1 MLPKSRVIAALEHRE
16 PDRVPIGEQGVDWE
30 ITDRALGVKTL
41 YRAKWRQYTALWEGR
56 RDEIAESHWRDLI
69 GLTKKFEWDFVV
81 VPTVPAK
88 KKSYY
93 KPEML
98 GEYMWRDETGKV
110 WQYSPDSGGHA
121 MLKQCPPLTID
132 DIPDPNAPFTADA
145 SELEAME
152 RVAKEIGGTH
162 FVFGRVP
169 DGTFPWQDT
178 IGLEDYMTSMITNPG
193 FVKKAAAYYTRRSVA
208 YIEAAAAAGVDGV
221 LVGTDYADNRGPMMG
236 PRLFHEFVF
245 PYLAA
250 TAKACHDHG
259 LYFVKHTDGNL
270 WSILDDFVAAGVDG
284 WQGIQPRIGM
294 DLKLLKEKY
303 GDRLTFVGGVNCET
317 LTSGTPEVV
326 EEEVKYAIRY
336 AAPGGG
342 LMMCSGNTLMPGVR
356 WENYMAMLEANRRY
370 GSYPVG
376 GFY

>member
-1 MLPKSRVIAALEHRE
+1 MLPKSRVVAALQHKE

-56 RDEIAESHWRDLI
+56 RDEIAESHWRDLV
-69 GLTKKFEWDFVV
+69 GLTRKFEWDFVV

-88 KKSYY
+88 KESYY

-98 GEYMWRDETGKV
+98 GEYVWRDETGKV

-121 MLKQCPPLTID
+121 MLKECPPLTID
-132 DIPDPNAPFTADA
+132 DIPDPNGPFDIDA
-145 SELEAME
+145 SEFEAME

-178 IGLEDYMTSMITNPG
+178 IGLEDYMTSMITNPE
-193 FVKKAAAYYTRRSVA
+193 FVKKAAAYYTNKTVA
-208 YIEAAAAAGVDGV
+208 YVEAAASSGVDGI

-236 PRLFHEFVF
+236 PRLFHEFIF
-245 PYLAA
+245 PHLAA
-250 TAKACHDHG
+250 TAKACHDHN

-270 WSILDDFVAAGVDG
+270 WSVLDDFVAAGVDG

-303 GDRLTFVGGVNCET
+303 GDKLTFVGGVNCET
-317 LTSGTPEVV
+317 LTSSTLEVV
-326 EEEVKYAIRY
+326 EEEVKYAIRH
-336 AAPGGG
+336 AAPEGG
-342 LMMCSGNTLMPGVR
+342 LMMCSGNTLMPGVK
-356 WENYMAMLEANRRY
+356 WENYMAMLAANRKY

-376 GFY
+376 SF